1 MVRAH
6 PEVVKRAA
14 SLGCELG
21 SHTYDHADLRTLT
34 SDQIAEELEK
44 TNQAFRDAV
53 GFAPGLVRPPY
64 GGVNGD
70 VKACVDVPMILWS
83 VDTLDWKTRNA
94 QSTLQSIINEGDLNG
109 KVILMHSIHK
119 ESADAAELV
128 VPYLL
133 EQGYQL
139 VTVSELAY
147 YQHGETLEP
156 NRVYGYEYFQ

>member
-1 MVRAH
+1 
-6 PEVVKRAA
+6 
-14 SLGCELG
+14 
-21 SHTYDHADLRTLT
+21 
-34 SDQIAEELEK
+34 
-44 TNQAFRDAV
+44 
-53 GFAPGLVRPPY
+53 
-64 GGVNGD
+64 
-70 VKACVDVPMILWS
+70 
-83 VDTLDWKTRNA
+83 
-94 QSTLQSIINEGDLNG
+94 
-109 KVILMHSIHK
+109 MHSIHK

>member
-1 MVRAH
+1 
-6 PEVVKRAA
+6 
-14 SLGCELG
+14 
-21 SHTYDHADLRTLT
+21 
-34 SDQIAEELEK
+34 
-44 TNQAFRDAV
+44 
-53 GFAPGLVRPPY
+53 
-64 GGVNGD
+64 
-70 VKACVDVPMILWS
+70 MIMWS

-94 QSTLQSIINEGDLNG
+94 QSTLQAVINEGDLDG

-119 ESADAAELV
+119 ESADAVELV

-147 YQHGETLEP
+147 YQHGDTLEP